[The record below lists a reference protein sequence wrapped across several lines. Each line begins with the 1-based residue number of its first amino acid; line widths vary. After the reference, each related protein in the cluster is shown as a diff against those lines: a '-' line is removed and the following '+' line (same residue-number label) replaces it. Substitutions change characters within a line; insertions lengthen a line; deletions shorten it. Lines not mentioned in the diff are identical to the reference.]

1 LYNNTGKE
9 IKMIRVSSTLKLNSP
24 IMICAWPGMGEVAL
38 KAALNLK
45 EILQFK
51 EFAKLESPEY
61 FEPSSVSIKNGVLEL
76 PKHIGGTFYCYKN
89 PKRANDIILFVS
101 DMQPNLG
108 SALSY
113 ATEIINFA
121 ESQKVKLIYSFA
133 AMRVPIDHAQDPKV
147 WIAMTSRRLLQNF
160 KGLNLK
166 ILNEGQISG
175 LNGLILGIAKS
186 RGIDGVCLLGEIP
199 IYTIQIENPKA
210 SLAVLEALEKNLRLG
225 INLAPLRERARFV
238 EEEIN
243 KLIGYIKGEALP
255 VGPLS
260 EEDIEKIKKELSAF
274 TKLPESARRKIEDLF
289 KLAAEDLTRS
299 AELKKELD
307 TWSVFKEYEDRFLDL
322 FRKKKAGQ

>member
-1 LYNNTGKE
+1 M
-9 IKMIRVSSTLKLNSP
+9 IKISSTLKLNSP
-24 IMICAWPGMGEVAL
+24 LMICAWPGMGEVAL

-61 FEPSSVSIKNGVLEL
+61 FEPSSISIKNGVLEL
-76 PKHIGGTFYCYKN
+76 PSHIGGTFYCYKN
-89 PKRANDIILFVS
+89 PKRTNDIILFIS

-108 SALSY
+108 SAITY
-113 ATEIINFA
+113 ATEIVTFA
-121 ESQKVKLIYSFA
+121 ESQKVKIIYSFA
-133 AMRVPIDHAQDPKV
+133 AMSVPIDHAQDPKV
-147 WIAMTSRRLLQNF
+147 WIAMTSRKLLQNF

-225 INLAPLRERARFV
+225 INLGPLKERARFV

-274 TKLPESARRKIEDLF
+274 TKLPESARKKIEDLF
-289 KLAAEDLTRS
+289 KLAAENLTRS

-307 TWSVFKEYEDRFLDL
+307 TWSVFKDYEDRFLDL
-322 FRKKKAGQ
+322 FRKKKSGQ

>member
-1 LYNNTGKE
+1 M
-9 IKMIRVSSTLKLNSP
+9 IKILSTLKLNSP
-24 IMICAWPGMGEVAL
+24 LMICAWPGMGEVAL

-76 PKHIGGTFYCYKN
+76 PSHIGGTFYCYKN
-89 PKRANDIILFVS
+89 PKRTNDIILFIS
-101 DMQPNLG
+101 DMQPNMG
-108 SALSY
+108 STITY
-113 ATEIINFA
+113 ATEIIKFA
-121 ESQKVKLIYSFA
+121 ENQKVKMIYSFA
-133 AMRVPIDHAQDPKV
+133 AMSVPIDHAQDPKV
-147 WIAMTSRRLLQNF
+147 WIAMTSRKLLQNF

-166 ILNEGQISG
+166 ILNEGQVSG

-225 INLAPLRERARFV
+225 INLVPLRERARFV

-243 KLIGYIKGEALP
+243 KLIGYIKGETLP

-274 TKLPESARRKIEDLF
+274 TKLPESARKKIEDLF

-299 AELKKELD
+299 TELKKELD
-307 TWSVFKEYEDRFLDL
+307 TWSVFKDYEDRFLDL
-322 FRKKKAGQ
+322 FRKKKSGQ